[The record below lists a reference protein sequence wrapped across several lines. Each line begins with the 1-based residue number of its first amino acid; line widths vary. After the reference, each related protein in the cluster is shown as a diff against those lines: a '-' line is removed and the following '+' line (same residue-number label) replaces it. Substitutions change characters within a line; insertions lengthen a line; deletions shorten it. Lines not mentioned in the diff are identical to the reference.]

1 LKKKNIFFLLYTCY
15 LLKFIWCKII
25 IKRNNDSNDSNGKWI
40 KWKVFLIER
49 EKKKK
54 KKKKKKKINNNKKR
68 KKKKKKD

>member
-54 KKKKKKKINNNKKR
+54 KKIFLNEKEKKKKKKIR
-68 KKKKKKD
+68 